1 MRRVEVRQIR
11 VFCHRLPS
19 LILFISETHFNVD
32 KGDAFYILFVE
43 FNEDETLSSSDS
55 NQVSDV
61 CGIIVVI
68 LPAIQIYRFG
78 QESDNIGSSM

>member
-1 MRRVEVRQIR
+1 M
-11 VFCHRLPS
+11 
-19 LILFISETHFNVD
+19 FISEIHFSVD